1 MRHLFITG
9 SSRGI
14 GKPITQAACDSGL
27 YQVTGFARGEGI
39 RHPAYDHVSLDLS
52 DTDALDHYAFPPL
65 PDGLE
70 QIVLIN
76 NAGSIGQV
84 GHVGNFDARLI
95 EETVRINL
103 TAPMVLSNA
112 FVSAYGHYPCPRL
125 LVHISTGAATS
136 AYDGWSMYCS
146 TKAGLDMYAR
156 VQEKEFALRND
167 PWPFMVRAIAPGVV
181 ETAMQQTLRAADD
194 AGFSQKDK
202 FIALHEQGHLSD
214 ATAVGQQYLAIINGL
229 AAAPDS
235 YPELI
240 SRIPPLP

>member
-1 MRHLFITG
+1 
-9 SSRGI
+9 
-14 GKPITQAACDSGL
+14 
-27 YQVTGFARGEGI
+27 
-39 RHPAYDHVSLDLS
+39 
-52 DTDALDHYAFPPL
+52 
-65 PDGLE
+65 
-70 QIVLIN
+70 
-76 NAGSIGQV
+76 
-84 GHVGNFDARLI
+84 
-95 EETVRINL
+95 
-103 TAPMVLSNA
+103 
-112 FVSAYGHYPCPRL
+112 
-125 LVHISTGAATS
+125 
-136 AYDGWSMYCS
+136 
-146 TKAGLDMYAR
+146 MYAR

-181 ETAMQQTLRAADD
+181 ETAMQQTLRASDD